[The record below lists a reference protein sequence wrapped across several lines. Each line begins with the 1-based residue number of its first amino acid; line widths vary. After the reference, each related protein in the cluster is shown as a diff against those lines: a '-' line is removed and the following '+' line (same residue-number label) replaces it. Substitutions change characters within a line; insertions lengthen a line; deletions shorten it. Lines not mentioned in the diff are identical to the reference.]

1 MVLPGIALADPA
13 GNGYVNYV
21 IAHAIAITGGFVMT
35 LVMGRFMDKSP
46 AQEAP
51 ALSKTVQ
58 IEAPGCVEETSGSNS
73 ATEEE
78 IFYGYAKGQCI
89 PMEEVKDETFAGKIL
104 GDGIAVI
111 PSEGKVYAPA
121 DGTILSVFDTKHAV
135 CFQSGAGTEILI
147 HIGINTVN
155 LNGKYFTAHIKDG
168 DIVKQGQLMVEFN
181 KEQIEKAG
189 YDTVIPMIFTDLPE

>member
-1 MVLPGIALADPA
+1 M
-13 GNGYVNYV
+13 
-21 IAHAIAITGGFVMT
+21 
-35 LVMGRFMDKSP
+35 
-46 AQEAP
+46 
-51 ALSKTVQ
+51 SKTAQ
-58 IEAPGCVEETSGSNS
+58 TKEPAALFKTSGSGEEISGSNS

-89 PMEEVKDETFAGKIL
+89 PMEEVNDETFAGKIL

-135 CFQSGAGTEILI
+135 CFQSRAGTEILI

-189 YDTVIPMIFTDLPE
+189 YDTVIPMIFTDLPEEKRLGKPVLGKIDQSTRAAVINHA